1 MESLELIVALLIGIG
16 GMAWLFSRLRPS
28 ARARR
33 HRRNIRRARQLLNK
47 LQNFTGDYQA
57 ARVLS
62 YLRKIDPYVF
72 EELILECYQARGY
85 KIVRNS
91 HYSGDGGINGQV
103 IDTQG
108 NRYLIQAKRYAGAVR
123 SKHLREFAQLVAQQN
138 CRGLFI
144 HTGRTPRFSLNG
156 FGGVQVISGSSL
168 ISLILQPQTA

>member
-1 MESLELIVALLIGIG
+1 MLLIGSWG
-16 GMAWLFSRLRPS
+16 LAWLLSRLRPS

-33 HRRNIRRARQLLNK
+33 HRRNIRKARQLLDK
-47 LQNFTGDYQA
+47 LQNFTGDYRA

-72 EELILECYQARGY
+72 EELILECYQVRGY
-85 KIVRNS
+85 QIVRNAR
-91 HYSGDGGINGQV
+91 YSGDGGINGQV
-103 IDTQG
+103 IDVQG

-144 HTGRTPRFSLNG
+144 HTGRTPKVTIND
-156 FGGVQVISGSSL
+156 FGGVQVVSGSSL
-168 ISLILQPQTA
+168 IHLILNT